1 MNFPRS
7 STGSAFETLLLSFE
21 TQNPGHDT
29 LKIPKG
35 QCVELLSQDV
45 FVVRCGWVLLT
56 TLYHSG
62 DQGILS
68 LLRPSQPFGRP
79 LTHLVSYNAVAL
91 TDVELISLSISE
103 IEQSPLLA
111 QSLFQELTQRLKQSE
126 AMLSF
131 VQMRPVETRLRHL
144 LKFLGDETG
153 ERTPQG
159 MRVGVRLTHEQLGG
173 MISSSRVTVTSIIKD
188 FRAEGWLSVG
198 ADRHLLI
205 IDM

>member
-1 MNFPRS
+1 
-7 STGSAFETLLLSFE
+7 
-21 TQNPGHDT
+21 
-29 LKIPKG
+29 
-35 QCVELLSQDV
+35 
-45 FVVRCGWVLLT
+45 
-56 TLYHSG
+56 
-62 DQGILS
+62 
-68 LLRPSQPFGRP
+68 
-79 LTHLVSYNAVAL
+79 
-91 TDVELISLSISE
+91 
-103 IEQSPLLA
+103 
-111 QSLFQELTQRLKQSE
+111 
-126 AMLSF
+126 
-131 VQMRPVETRLRHL
+131 MRPVETRLRHL